1 MIHVVYQEGWD
12 VDFSQ
17 ISELNFCSS
26 LLQVHSSVDQEQSL
40 SSLIKSL
47 IDRALLSFDEDKSLK
62 GFLAFSDSE
71 SNTLTPF
78 SVTSH
83 YCIKVIRCSLR
94 GEVQMIVSPIYH
106 LGLDYPEV
114 YQHREGKALDPN
126 AMLGLVE
133 IIHHA
138 ESMDDEPVN
147 ESCDGHMYCYGIDA
161 GVAFKNSPV
170 AHNRDINLQLLT
182 FDDCVL
188 ATFQSNG
195 QVSTQ
200 SLPLDEVLLNDSQ
213 LCFSKFSDHS
223 LAFSHAIVKAAH

>member
-12 VDFSQ
+12 LDFSQ
-17 ISELNFCSS
+17 TSEVNFCSS
-26 LLQVHSSVDQEQSL
+26 LLQTRSSVNQEPSL
-40 SSLIKSL
+40 NLFIKSL
-47 IDRALLSFDEDKSLK
+47 ISRALLSFDEDKSLK
-62 GFLAFSDSE
+62 GFLAFSDADTK
-71 SNTLTPF
+71 TLTPF

-94 GEVQMIVSPIYH
+94 GEVKMVVSPIYH

-133 IIHHA
+133 IMNHA
-138 ESMDDEPVN
+138 ESIDGQLTDGN
-147 ESCDGHMYCYGIDA
+147 CDGHLFCYGIDA
-161 GVAFKNSPV
+161 GVAFKDSPV
-170 AHNRDINLQLLT
+170 AHNRDIDLQLLT
-182 FDDCVL
+182 FDDCIL

-200 SLPLDEVLLNDSQ
+200 SLSLEAELLSDSH
-213 LCFSKFSDHS
+213 LCFSAPSAHS
-223 LAFSHAIVKAAH
+223 LAFSHAIVKSAQ